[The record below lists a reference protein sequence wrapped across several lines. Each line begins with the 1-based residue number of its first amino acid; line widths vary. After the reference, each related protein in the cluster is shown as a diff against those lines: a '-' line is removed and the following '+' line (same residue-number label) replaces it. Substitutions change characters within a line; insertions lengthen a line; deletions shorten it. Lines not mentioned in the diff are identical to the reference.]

1 MLFLFAPV
9 FLTRCYVKNNAR
21 NQNLRLKCI
30 LKDNVM
36 RKLILLISHGAMLV
50 IGFVLGIYALPILI
64 APASVDRAAL
74 TSSAENALYS
84 AEFVQDLKGS
94 DFLHWGTGTVSVSQS
109 KIVHIGEL
117 VPGPDYKLYLVPKFV
132 NDADGFNAIKAQSKR
147 LGDVKTFDGVIVDVP
162 ADVNIEDYNTVLI
175 WCETFGAFITS
186 AKYR

>member
-1 MLFLFAPV
+1 
-9 FLTRCYVKNNAR
+9 
-21 NQNLRLKCI
+21 
-30 LKDNVM
+30 M
-36 RKLILLISHGAMLV
+36 RKLILLITHGAMLV
-50 IGFVLGIYALPILI
+50 IGFVLGIYLLPILI

-74 TSSAENALYS
+74 TSTAENALYS
-84 AEFVQDLKGS
+84 AEFVKDLEGS

-117 VPGPDYKLYLVPKFV
+117 APGPDYKLYLVPKFV
-132 NDADGFNAIKAQSKR
+132 YDADGFNAIKAQSVR

-186 AKYR
+186 TKYR